1 MGVEI
6 LKIFLN
12 PILYLVVAFVIVTLL
27 WIVKL
32 FVFKKFAALE
42 FLGIILSVIILI
54 MIPTDH
60 IAVQIISAVIY
71 VAFAGYT
78 IYSFIETYHIYTTY
92 DKEINNFLKNNEFD
106 FFVQTDSKDKI
117 INFSNK
123 LLNITKMTKRDIIG
137 VHCWK
142 LLIDY
147 LKINKINK
155 KELSLNTTASFLKEF
170 KDANSKHVIYQ
181 FEFEMPK
188 LDELV
193 KEKDDQTKDL
203 ATVRYTG
210 LIQPVYYNKKLI
222 GRNIYFY
229 QDRMQVLH
237 DLRLALKNATIDLQT
252 SYNFNYIM
260 MSLMDY
266 VGMYFDPN
274 TRTYVATEAFMK
286 FTNTHQREY
295 TFNQFMDLMHPD
307 DVEPYIEQASTIN
320 SVSVTKIKYRLLINE
335 DYYYV
340 MEDSININKDADLV
354 SVIRIINKT
363 SDGFKHDTPLST
375 HEAETLIDKLSVS
388 DISGVISKTENILNV
403 IVGNDE
409 EKN

>member
-1 MGVEI
+1 MVSEI
-6 LKIFLN
+6 LKIFIN
-12 PILYLVVAFVIVTLL
+12 PNLYTVVAFVIVTLL

-32 FVFKKFAALE
+32 FVFKKFAVLE
-42 FLGIILSVIILI
+42 FLGLIGSVVLLFF
-54 MIPTDH
+54 IPTDH
-60 IAVQIISAVIY
+60 LAVQIIIAVLY
-71 VAFAGYT
+71 VAFAGYC
-78 IYSFIETYHIYTTY
+78 IYSFIITYQIFTTY
-92 DKEINNFLKNNEFD
+92 DKEVNNFLKNNEFD
-106 FFVQTDSKDKI
+106 FFIQTDSHDKI

-123 LLNITKMTKRDIIG
+123 LLNITKMTKKDIVG

-147 LKINKINK
+147 LKITKINK
-155 KELSLNTTASFLKEF
+155 KELSLNTTADFLKQF

-188 LDELV
+188 IDELL
-193 KEKDDQTKDL
+193 KETDDNTKDL
-203 ATVRYTG
+203 TTIRYTG
-210 LIQPVYYNKKLI
+210 LIQPVYFNKKLI
-222 GRNIYFY
+222 GRNVYFY
-229 QDRMQVLH
+229 QDRMQVLR
-237 DLRLALKNATIDLQT
+237 DLRLALKNATCDLPT

-266 VGMYFDPN
+266 VGLYFDYN

-286 FTNTHQREY
+286 FTSSHQKEY

-320 SVSVTKIKYRLLINE
+320 SVSVTKLKYRLLIND

-375 HEAETLIDKLSVS
+375 HEAETLIDKLSVA
-388 DISGVISKTENILNV
+388 DVDNLISKTENILNT
-403 IVGNDE
+403 IVGKNE
-409 EKN
+409 EN

>member
-1 MGVEI
+1 MVSEI
-6 LKIFLN
+6 LKIFIN
-12 PILYLVVAFVIVTLL
+12 PNLYTVVAFVIVTLL

-32 FVFKKFAALE
+32 FVFKKFAVLE
-42 FLGIILSVIILI
+42 FLGLIGSVVLLFF
-54 MIPTDH
+54 IPTDH
-60 IAVQIISAVIY
+60 LAVQIIIAVLY
-71 VAFAGYT
+71 VAFAGYC
-78 IYSFIETYHIYTTY
+78 IYSFIITYQIFTTY
-92 DKEINNFLKNNEFD
+92 DKEVNNFLKNNEFD
-106 FFVQTDSKDKI
+106 FFIQTDSHDKI

-123 LLNITKMTKRDIIG
+123 LLNITKMTKKDIVG

-147 LKINKINK
+147 LKITKINK
-155 KELSLNTTASFLKEF
+155 KELSLNTTADFLKQF

-188 LDELV
+188 IDELL
-193 KEKDDQTKDL
+193 KETDDNTKDL
-203 ATVRYTG
+203 TTIRYTG
-210 LIQPVYYNKKLI
+210 LIQPVYFNKKLI
-222 GRNIYFY
+222 GRNVYFY
-229 QDRMQVLH
+229 QDRMQVLR
-237 DLRLALKNATIDLQT
+237 DLRLALKNATCDLQT

-266 VGMYFDPN
+266 VGLYFDYN

-286 FTNTHQREY
+286 FTSSHQKEY

-320 SVSVTKIKYRLLINE
+320 SVSVTKLKYRLLIND

-375 HEAETLIDKLSVS
+375 HEAETLIDKLSVA
-388 DISGVISKTENILNV
+388 DVDNLISKTENILNT
-403 IVGNDE
+403 IVGKNE
-409 EKN
+409 EN

>member
-1 MGVEI
+1 MAV
-6 LKIFLN
+6 
-12 PILYLVVAFVIVTLL
+12 LYVL
-27 WIVKL
+27 
-32 FVFKKFAALE
+32 
-42 FLGIILSVIILI
+42 
-54 MIPTDH
+54 
-60 IAVQIISAVIY
+60 
-71 VAFAGYT
+71 FAGYT
-78 IYSFIETYHIYTTY
+78 IYSFIQTYQIYTTY
-92 DKEINNFLKNNEFD
+92 DKEVNNFIKNNEFD
-106 FFVQTDSKDKI
+106 FFIQTDSHDKI

-123 LLNITKMTKRDIIG
+123 LLNITKMTKKDIIG

-147 LKINKINK
+147 LKITKINK
-155 KELSLNTTASFLKEF
+155 KELSLNTTGEFLRQF

-188 LDELV
+188 IDELL
-193 KEKDDQTKDL
+193 KESDDKSQDL
-203 ATVRYTG
+203 TTIRYTG

-222 GRNIYFY
+222 GRNVYFY
-229 QDRMQVLH
+229 QDRMQVLR
-237 DLRLALKNATIDLQT
+237 DLRLALKNATCDLQT
-252 SYNFNYIM
+252 SYNFSYIM

-266 VGMYFDPN
+266 VGLYFDYN

-286 FTNTHQREY
+286 YTNTHQREY

-320 SVSVTKIKYRLLINE
+320 SVSVTKLKYRLLIND

-340 MEDSININKDADLV
+340 MEDSININNDSDLV

-388 DISGVISKTENILNV
+388 DIENLISKTENILNTV
-403 IVGNDE
+403 VGKNE
-409 EKN
+409 EN

>member
-1 MGVEI
+1 MISEI
-6 LKIFLN
+6 LKIFTN
-12 PILYLVVAFVIVTLL
+12 PILYIVVSFVIVTLL

-42 FLGIILSVIILI
+42 FIGIIGSIIL
-54 MIPTDH
+54 MFLIPTNH
-60 IAVQIISAVIY
+60 IAVRIILALLY
-71 VAFAGYT
+71 VLFAGYT
-78 IYSFIETYHIYTTY
+78 IYSFIQTYQIYTTY
-92 DKEINNFLKNNEFD
+92 DKEVNNFLKNNEFD
-106 FFVQTDSKDKI
+106 FFIQTDSHDKI

-123 LLNITKMTKRDIIG
+123 LLNITKMTKKDIIG

-147 LKINKINK
+147 LKITKINK
-155 KELSLNTTASFLKEF
+155 KELSLNTTGEFLRQF

-188 LDELV
+188 IDELL
-193 KEKDDQTKDL
+193 KESDDKSKDL
-203 ATVRYTG
+203 TTIRYTG

-222 GRNIYFY
+222 GRNVYFY
-229 QDRMQVLH
+229 QDRMQVLR
-237 DLRLALKNATIDLQT
+237 DLRLALKNATCDLQT
-252 SYNFNYIM
+252 SYNFSYIM

-266 VGMYFDPN
+266 VGLYFDYN

-286 FTNTHQREY
+286 YTNTHQREY

-320 SVSVTKIKYRLLINE
+320 SVSVTKLKYRLLIND

-388 DISGVISKTENILNV
+388 DIENLISKTENILNTV
-403 IVGNDE
+403 VGKNE
-409 EKN
+409 EN

>member
-1 MGVEI
+1 MAGEI
-6 LKIFLN
+6 LKIFAN
-12 PILYLVVAFVIVTLL
+12 PILYLVVAFVIVSLL

-32 FVFKKFAALE
+32 FVFKKFAIFE
-42 FLGIILSVIILI
+42 FLGLI
-54 MIPTDH
+54 GSSCLLFFIPTNH
-60 IAVQIISAVIY
+60 IAVTIIVAILYVI
-71 VAFAGYT
+71 FAGYC
-78 IYSFIETYHIYTTY
+78 IYTFIQTYQIYTTY
-92 DKEINNFLKNNEFD
+92 DKAINNFLKNNEFD
-106 FFVQTDSKDKI
+106 FFVQTDNHDKI

-123 LLNITKMTKRDIIG
+123 LLNITKLTKKDLKG

-142 LLIDY
+142 LLMDY
-147 LKINKINK
+147 LKISKINK
-155 KELSLNTTASFLKEF
+155 KELSLNITADFLKQY

-188 LDELV
+188 IDELV
-193 KEKDDQTKDL
+193 KDSDDKSKDL
-203 ATVRYTG
+203 STIRYTG

-237 DLRLALKNATIDLQT
+237 DLRDALKNATVDLQT

-266 VGMYFDPN
+266 VGLYFDYN

-286 FTNTHQREY
+286 FSNSHQKEY

-307 DVEPYIEQASTIN
+307 DVESYIEQASTIN
-320 SVSVTKIKYRLLINE
+320 SVSVTKIKYRLLIND

-340 MEDSININKDADLV
+340 MEDSININKDQDLL

-363 SDGFKHDTPLST
+363 KDGFKHDTPLST

-388 DISGVISKTENILNV
+388 DIAGVVSKTENILNV
-403 IVGNDE
+403 VVGKDE